1 MGRTSYENYL
11 PHDLFLPVIFLPAVF
26 CQLGHPMSM
35 AVHNATLGSILEYSI
50 SHPQPLPTNYTTPC
64 STQQF
69 NNFTSNKSPKHP
81 GPYLISPR
89 FNQQESQ
96 QPTPKNKVLTF
107 QPHEQQPPFPVPI
120 WTNPDFFPR
129 KLTSANTSSP
139 PSNHLFPSGPQ
150 SRGPDDSQPT
160 SRVTETATAINPCS
174 SQHITGRDGASC
186 IVLLP

>member
-1 MGRTSYENYL
+1 MISDVFVVYFLCPDMGRTSYENYL
-11 PHDLFLPVIFLPAVF
+11 PHDYFLPVVFLPAFF

-64 STQQF
+64 LTQQF

-89 FNQQESQ
+89 FNHQESQ

-107 QPHEQQPPFPVPI
+107 QPHEQQPPFPSGPTLI
-120 WTNPDFFPR
+120 FFSAQTNLG
-129 KLTSANTSSP
+129 K
-139 PSNHLFPSGPQ
+139 HQFPSLEP
-150 SRGPDDSQPT
+150 SLSFW
-160 SRVTETATAINPCS
+160 TAVSWT
-174 SQHITGRDGASC
+174 R
-186 IVLLP
+186 